1 MRAAGK
7 TIQPSCGAAEELGY
21 YRLLV
26 VDRNGERTARV
37 FFFHV
42 QGPASPRTSR
52 RARLTGRFANLGG
65 TRREN
70 ARLNLFMAEVPIS
83 KPPTKCIATIGC
95 FHPRRRSLTAN
106 HEVRFI
112 GQLTSGAVVRA
123 VDSFGRSAVRCD
135 SACRAGVGGIATPK
149 SFEDKLAK
157 MLTALCLLGREGTRP
172 FGDDP
177 LQDR

>member
-1 MRAAGK
+1 M
-7 TIQPSCGAAEELGY
+7 
-21 YRLLV
+21 
-26 VDRNGERTARV
+26 

-65 TRREN
+65 TGREN

-112 GQLTSGAVVRA
+112 GQLNSGAVVRA